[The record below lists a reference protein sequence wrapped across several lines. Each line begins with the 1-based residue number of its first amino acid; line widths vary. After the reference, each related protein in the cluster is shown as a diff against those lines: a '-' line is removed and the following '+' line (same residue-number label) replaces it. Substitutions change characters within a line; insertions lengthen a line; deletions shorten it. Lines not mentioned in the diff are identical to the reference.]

1 MLSIISPSFEPF
13 ILRVVS
19 NIESAQVML
28 SSMGGILATILAIS
42 FSIAIIVIQF
52 AASSYT
58 ASILESYKQDTGTVI
73 FFGFFVGALILS
85 IVALD
90 FRDNLVLANEAVIMF
105 VFSFFVLGAHYIH
118 IINLID
124 PRTIIEKSEKRAIK
138 YIKSVPSKIQSLV
151 SEKKPK
157 NEFEKLILE
166 EPLYKEYI
174 FHNDVTL
181 QEPIRKQILLINDV
195 INKAVYRREIETT
208 SRGFQALISIIKEY
222 IGVRKEDLTPE
233 DQFLDYIHRQ
243 LLSTFTAAYDNKDA
257 SLMQEVLRT
266 FQSIGCLTT
275 NLKSIGN
282 RPNNV
287 TNIIIFH
294 LKDCGKKAL
303 EGGFVDVSTT
313 AIFAMRT
320 IGLQSVKKT
329 GGEGLSSQYIF
340 EIGELGV
347 TKKDWYVLAF
357 ALAQLQE
364 LCVGLVSF
372 KGQEYSA
379 ESVIE
384 DIEKLATEG
393 LQAQIDRWALQQSLF
408 AWMPEYSIRRVAW
421 AALKIKN
428 ESYPQIETFAREEYC
443 KNVTAKLVETLG
455 RIAMTSAQTR
465 SLYSLGPSV
474 DCLFDLSLLMLQEEF
489 KTVKN
494 SFEEEIGEI
503 IQSLKETYLE
513 IASYAFVKGRNLLVT
528 DEIGDAI
535 TSIGVLAFDSHKKIT
550 DECIDSLNEMSLRM
564 IKLDKIGYDVPRLAA
579 RLGVIGAYALSKNV
593 TNIADKAAEQLARFN
608 SRYVKESPSPH
619 ENEVF
624 EEISNLHKKP
634 EEAMIGMEATKK
646 FEEIFQEVPDKYVEA
661 FIERLPRQKAPE

>member
-1 MLSIISPSFEPF
+1 
-13 ILRVVS
+13 
-19 NIESAQVML
+19 
-28 SSMGGILATILAIS
+28 
-42 FSIAIIVIQF
+42 
-52 AASSYT
+52 
-58 ASILESYKQDTGTVI
+58 
-73 FFGFFVGALILS
+73 
-85 IVALD
+85 
-90 FRDNLVLANEAVIMF
+90 
-105 VFSFFVLGAHYIH
+105 
-118 IINLID
+118 
-124 PRTIIEKSEKRAIK
+124 
-138 YIKSVPSKIQSLV
+138 
-151 SEKKPK
+151 
-157 NEFEKLILE
+157 
-166 EPLYKEYI
+166 
-174 FHNDVTL
+174 
-181 QEPIRKQILLINDV
+181 
-195 INKAVYRREIETT
+195 
-208 SRGFQALISIIKEY
+208 
-222 IGVRKEDLTPE
+222 
-233 DQFLDYIHRQ
+233 
-243 LLSTFTAAYDNKDA
+243 
-257 SLMQEVLRT
+257 
-266 FQSIGCLTT
+266 LTT